1 MLLETVTYIHLS
13 DAHAYTISYI
23 GRQSIHMF
31 EAVKTLSV
39 LRQDKRRVGCLG
51 VFFAFL
57 LSPISWLLK

>member
-51 VFFAFL
+51 FFCFFAPP
-57 LSPISWLLK
+57 PISWLLK